1 MSSCS
6 YCTTTMASAEGYGS
20 VCWWGFS
27 PAHDLL
33 AANPPRHDELPG
45 EWENV
50 DCFYQPYKFLVM
62 CVGCFFFCFVLGYTE
77 GQSVNILLVG
87 CGDLR
92 HVLQT
97 VARARQHTSAT
108 LHVSTILIHYWGSSG
123 CNYLSPLYFTSISF
137 TSLLL
142 LLLLLLHLLL
152 LLSSTL
158 LRVHWR

>member
-6 YCTTTMASAEGYGS
+6 YSTAAMASAEGYGS

-123 CNYLSPLYFTSISF
+123 CNYLSPLYFTPVSF
-137 TSLLL
+137 ASLLL
-142 LLLLLLHLLL
+142 LLLLLL

-158 LRVHWR
+158 LRVLWR